1 MTIDM
6 DAPAFGA
13 SAAKTEDTSE
23 TTTADVSQTESGE
36 SREQGTSAQESV
48 VEEQR
53 VPYSRFSKMREL
65 AREAEARAEEA
76 EAREARYL
84 ESMRSREE
92 RGVSHETTS
101 QYKGDLPGFWVK
113 LYGDSEASREAY
125 AYELQRQGQIREE
138 ARREAIEAVRDQSQ
152 TERRVIAANEN
163 EIDNRLDDLGSY
175 LGRDLSPKEEDKLLD
190 IIDEYTPKDADG
202 MYAGDLISFDKAWE
216 IYEMRE
222 GQSAAAGSRS
232 RRQATAL
239 TSSRSE
245 GEPSGGEREKSDFNP
260 MDWNAYRRRI

>member
-1 MTIDM
+1 M

-36 SREQGTSAQESV
+36 SKEQGTSAPEPV
-48 VEEQR
+48 VDEQR

-76 EAREARYL
+76 EARYL
-84 ESMRSREE
+84 ESLRAREE
-92 RGVSHETTS
+92 RNVSQETISTH
-101 QYKGDLPGFWVK
+101 YKGDLPGFWVK

-125 AYELQRQGQIREE
+125 AYELQRQNQIREE
-138 ARREAIEAVRDQSQ
+138 ARRDAVEAVRAESQ
-152 TERRVIAANEN
+152 YERQTITANEN

-175 LGRDLSPKEEDKLLD
+175 LGRDLTPKEEDKLLD
-190 IIDEYTPKDADG
+190 IIDEYTPKDANG

-245 GEPSGGEREKSDFNP
+245 GEPSGDEKQKSDFDP
-260 MDWNAYRRRI
+260 RDWNAYRRRI